1 MNYSVQHKLSA
12 LFLSMLLFLSFTPIV
27 SAAADSRHT
36 AGVTVIEI
44 SREEMEK
51 DQGGAIQT
59 ALLTA
64 KENATDAN
72 IYKIVVP
79 AGTYYIYD
87 RLEIYSNTWLLLDG
101 VTLVRSPQ
109 ARNMLRVGEIDSF
122 TTGVT
127 GYHYRNITI
136 EGGAFDAAWLEGT
149 VLKVAHA
156 KNVMMKTSALSTATT
171 TILSRPPQWTVS
183 P

>member
-79 AGTYYIYD
+79 AGT
-87 RLEIYSNTWLLLDG
+87 
-101 VTLVRSPQ
+101 
-109 ARNMLRVGEIDSF
+109 
-122 TTGVT
+122 
-127 GYHYRNITI
+127 
-136 EGGAFDAAWLEGT
+136 
-149 VLKVAHA
+149 
-156 KNVMMKTSALSTATT
+156 
-171 TILSRPPQWTVS
+171 
-183 P
+183 